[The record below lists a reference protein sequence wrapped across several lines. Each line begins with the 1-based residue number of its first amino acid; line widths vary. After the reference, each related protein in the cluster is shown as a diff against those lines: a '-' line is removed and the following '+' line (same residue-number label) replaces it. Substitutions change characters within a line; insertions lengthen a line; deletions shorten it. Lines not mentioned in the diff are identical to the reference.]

1 MTLVVPLV
9 SLTFLV
15 IVVNVNMIN
24 NTSNPSRKKI
34 IITSMDEYASSLT
47 VSLISEFIFIKLSL
61 MRSLLLLSKI
71 L

>member
-24 NTSNPSRKKI
+24 NTSNPSRKNI
-34 IITSMDEYASSLT
+34 IITSIDEYASSLT

-61 MRSLLLLSKI
+61 IRSLLLLSKI